1 MSTLATIG
9 ITLAII
15 AIIYLTARGI
25 NIVLAAPLATLIVIL
40 TNNMNIFEALIGK
53 QNSYMVGLSN
63 FLINNFAIFLLGSI
77 LAQYME
83 KSGATLSIANYIIK
97 KIGKDSPYKMLI
109 AITIVASILTYGGIS
124 IFIVIF
130 AIIPLAKPL
139 FKELNISWELFPIPV
154 FLGAST
160 YTMTLLPATPSIH
173 NAIPT
178 KVLGTTLTA
187 APLLSIAGT
196 IVILIFGL
204 LYMNYALKKSI
215 NNKETFNYKLDD
227 ATSTS
232 LDLEKSPSVS
242 LSIAPIILLI
252 SIIFIFSKTPNI
264 ILIALTCSI
273 LFSAIIFY
281 KNIKNQKDTLNN
293 GAVGAVIPAFAT
305 SSSVAFGTVLTTA
318 TGFELIRNTIL
329 NIPGSPL
336 ISLAVATALLSAIT
350 GSSSGALGIVMTTFI
365 PKYMGLGIDPE
376 VLHRVVVVASAAL
389 TVVPQSGVMITFH
402 TLSGLSLKR
411 GFKHSFIIVNIGH
424 ILALIAIILLATL
437 LY

>member
-227 ATSTS
+227 AASTS

-293 GAVGAVIPAFAT
+293 GAVGAVVPAFAT